1 MPARPARTEH
11 TDMDGPDHA
20 ADDAPLRTLSRG
32 LQVIELLQAG
42 DGLGFLELHRATGLP
57 KASLTRILRTL
68 EAAGW
73 VSRRLADGHYRYAR
87 QSQATAPGDAERVR
101 LSALATPHLER
112 LQRQL
117 MWPSDISV
125 CDGEKMVILESNRA
139 SSPFTINRR
148 IMGLHPRMLWS
159 AVGRVYL
166 AHCLPAERRRILDNL
181 ARSEHPDDA
190 AVQDSAWVR
199 EVLSQTRRHGYGVRA
214 PGYESPDQNEPGQ
227 LNAIAVPVRSEG
239 RVVACLSLIWI
250 ARMMDEERIVQ
261 SCLQRLSAAAS
272 QIGDSLARHGYL
284 KPLWLDKRVN
294 RP

>member
-1 MPARPARTEH
+1 MPASQARPRALG
-11 TDMDGPDHA
+11 MAMPDTG

-32 LQVIELLQAG
+32 LQVIELLQAS
-42 DGLGFLELHRATGLP
+42 DGLGFLELHRASGLP

-68 EAAGW
+68 ESSGW
-73 VSRRLADGHYRYAR
+73 ISRRLADGHYRYAHR
-87 QSQATAPGDAERVR
+87 AQGVAPGDAERSR

-117 MWPSDISV
+117 LWPSDISV

-148 IMGLHPRMLWS
+148 VMGLHPRMLWS

-166 AHCLPAERRRILDNL
+166 AHCLPGERRRILDNL
-181 ARSEHPDDA
+181 ERSEHPDDA
-190 AVQDSAWVR
+190 AVKDSAWVR
-199 EVLSQTRRHGYGVRA
+199 QVLSQTRRRGYGVRA
-214 PGYESPDQNEPGQ
+214 PGYESPDQNAPGQ
-227 LNAIAVPVRSEG
+227 LNAIAVPVRSDG

-250 ARMMDEERIVQ
+250 ASMMDEERIVQ
-261 SCLQRLSAAAS
+261 SCLQRLTAAAT
-272 QIGDSLARHGYL
+272 QVGDSLARHGYV
-284 KPLWLDKRVN
+284 KPLWMDKRGN